1 MHAQFEQLLK
11 QGMCT
16 SKIMFLPPKRFMVI
30 KLTFKRSCH
39 SKSPEMTECDRS
51 FMIHCYCPIQNYM
64 CILYVFYTIQQY
76 INQMFDGVPIKN
88 QQQP

>member
-1 MHAQFEQLLK
+1 MPLEVTRNDRVLVSWSL
-11 QGMCT
+11 T
-16 SKIMFLPPKRFMVI
+16 SLVSTNMAISETK
-30 KLTFKRSCH
+30 
-39 SKSPEMTECDRS
+39 MTECNRS